1 MRFNNNE
8 KIKSRK
14 SVLTKAAT
22 AALAVVLTAGA
33 LAGCGIGKAAD
44 DVDYSKPVEITN
56 VSYDPTRELYVSYNE
71 LLQSTGKSFMDRM

>member
-1 MRFNNNE
+1 M
-8 KIKSRK
+8 
-14 SVLTKAAT
+14 
-22 AALAVVLTAGA
+22 LTAGA